1 MIQKKT
7 MNGLMLLVNQNIAK
21 AILLSLCLLLGSCY
35 PGMKKEATVP
45 SEALE
50 QITFFYPTF
59 SDDMD
64 RDSLLAAIENSIEYL
79 NRLPADRIL
88 HYGPHS
94 FTSRQVLDSQ
104 KAFLQFLQEN
114 PNPSQVNKKIEEDF
128 LVYRATGGKKSDNV
142 LFTGY
147 FEPLYEASLIPD
159 SVYRYPLYR
168 KPDDLTTLDLSG
180 FGSRFKGQKIIG
192 RMVGKGF
199 VPYYTKVDIDEKGVL
214 KGRGLEIA
222 WLKDPIDVA
231 FLQIQGSG
239 KLTLRDGSTIS
250 AGYSA
255 KNGLPY
261 KSIGRYMIDEGF
273 LTKKEMSM
281 QAIRSCLAKHPK
293 IVRDVLSYN
302 LSYVFFRRLKKG
314 PLGNIG
320 VQLTPGR
327 SIATD
332 SKLFPKGALG
342 FITCKK
348 PTIDSA
354 GMVTGWKEF
363 SRFVLNQDTGGAI
376 RGAGRADIFWGSGL
390 YAEAAAGH
398 QNHEGELY
406 ILIKKP

>member
-1 MIQKKT
+1 MFIKQI
-7 MNGLMLLVNQNIAK
+7 LVKI
-21 AILLSLCLLLGSCY
+21 ILFSLSLSFSGCY
-35 PGMKKEATVP
+35 PGLKKEATTP

-50 QITFFYPTF
+50 PITVFYPEF

-64 RDSLLAAIENSIEYL
+64 RDSLIAAINYSIEYL
-79 NRLPADRIL
+79 NRLPGGTVL

-94 FTSRQVLDSQ
+94 FTSRQVIESQ
-104 KAFLQFLQEN
+104 KAFIEILQEN
-114 PNPSQVNKKIEEDF
+114 FHSTEINQKIKTDF
-128 LVYRATGGKKSDNV
+128 LVYRAAGGKKSSNV

-147 FEPLYEASLIPD
+147 FEPLYKASLTPD

-168 KPDDLTTLDLSG
+168 KPDDLTTLDLSR
-180 FGSRFKGQKIIG
+180 FGNRFNGQKIVG
-192 RMVGKGF
+192 RIVENAF

-222 WLKDPIDVA
+222 WLKDPVDVA

-239 KLTLRDGSTIS
+239 KLILKDNSIIS
-250 AGYSA
+250 AGYSG

-261 KSIGRYMIDEGF
+261 RSIGRYMIEKGL
-273 LTKKEMSM
+273 LTKEKMSM
-281 QAIRSCLAKHPK
+281 QAIRDYLVKHPE
-293 IVRDVLSYN
+293 IVSEVLSHN
-302 LSYVFFRRLKKG
+302 PSYVFFRRLEKG
-314 PLGNIG
+314 PFGNIG

-327 SIATD
+327 SIALD

-348 PTIDSA
+348 PIIDSS
-354 GMVTGWKEF
+354 GRVTSWQKF

-376 RGAGRADIFWGSGL
+376 RGAGRADIFWGNGA
-390 YAEAAAGH
+390 YAEIAAGH
-398 QNHEGELY
+398 QNHKGELY